1 MKAVSIESIEK
12 TFRVGFMRRKVR
24 AVDSVSFEVEEGE
37 VFGVVGPNGAG
48 KTTTIK
54 MLTGLVRPD
63 SGRIEVFGKSV
74 DTADTKKTVGYLP
87 ENPYF
92 YEHLRIEELLRFY
105 GQLFGISRTI
115 LNHRI
120 PILIELVGLSDALDR
135 RLSKFSKGMRQRAGI
150 AQALINDPKLVIL
163 DEPQTGLDPFG
174 RRDVRNLI
182 LDLKRQGKTVIFSS
196 HILPDVEAVC
206 DRVVLMKAGSVLT
219 VGSLKELTGDRVKA
233 YEVIATRVLTVPEC
247 VSHYQVQAGTHIM
260 EVDTDSHLSEC
271 IRLLVSSGSQI
282 ISVSPR
288 KVDLEDILVK
298 SNGLR

>member
-1 MKAVSIESIEK
+1 MEAVRLESVAK
-12 TFRVGFMRRKVR
+12 TFRVGLMRRKVR
-24 AVDSVSFEVEEGE
+24 AVDSVSFGVNEGE

-63 SGRIEVFGKSV
+63 FGTIKVFGKSV
-74 DTADTKKTVGYLP
+74 DSADTKRIVGYLP

-92 YEHLRIEELLRFY
+92 YEHLRVEELLRFY
-105 GQLFGISRTI
+105 GQLFGISQTI
-115 LNHRI
+115 LNQRI
-120 PILIELVGLSDALDR
+120 PSLIELVGLSDALDR

-182 LDLKRQGKTVIFSS
+182 LDLKREGKTVIFSS

-206 DRVVLMKAGSVLT
+206 DRVVLMKAGSVLS
-219 VGSLKELTGDRVKA
+219 VGSLQELTGDRVKA
-233 YEVIATRVLTVPEC
+233 YEVIATGVLNVPAY
-247 VSHYQVQAGTHIM
+247 VSNYQVQAGAHIM
-260 EVDTDSHLSEC
+260 EVDNESHLNEC
-271 IRLLVSSGSQI
+271 IQLLISSGSQI
-282 ISVSPR
+282 VSVSSR